1 MSSYLVDRRDQGG
14 LKYNEEGFYGWYD
27 RIHKDYMKKPV
38 EEQIEGM
45 GQLTK
50 RYVPEMVSHDIPLE
64 KAVEYMKVLGDFQY
78 TVRSAVLG
86 L

>member
-1 MSSYLVDRRDQGG
+1 
-14 LKYNEEGFYGWYD
+14 
-27 RIHKDYMKKPV
+27 MKKPV